1 MKRTAVVA
9 AVILCFFMLSNCTKP
24 KLSKEEHV
32 KNIKARMYDL
42 ERKLSK
48 AEKKAVMH
56 GKLSKKEKAKNKQ
69 VKKALKQ
76 LRTDM
81 SALQERVDGL
91 ASVTPAVWD
100 EFALD
105 VERGIDRLNNYIEHV
120 LGPYQEQ

>member
-9 AVILCFFMLSNCTKP
+9 AAILCVFMLSNCTKP
-24 KLSKEEHV
+24 KISKEEHT

-42 ERKLSK
+42 DRKLSK

-56 GKLSKKEKAKNKQ
+56 GKLSKKEKVKNKQ

-91 ASVTPAVWD
+91 ASVSKEAWE
-100 EFALD
+100 EFAMD

-120 LGPYQEQ
+120 LGPYQAQ